1 MASTSTVSP
10 NKSILQTHNHD
21 VPLSQL
27 KWIIKNPTGHSRR
40 SGNHTQLA
48 NYDSTAELPDPN
60 SSNEEKPTDQNQ
72 VLTEEPAPKKPIP
85 QNIYIRLRRSK
96 NKAPEAEAE
105 AEDQNPSSAAAAVAA
120 LASAE
125 AEEVLPKTWNL
136 RPRKT
141 VPKPNGEASALK
153 TGAPVVQYNKI
164 QEAVPSRGAKGAQKK
179 TKKKEKRMEI
189 SLTLTKEE
197 IEEDIYLMTGQKPS
211 RRPKRRPKNV
221 QKQLDVVYHSNSF
234 VVCLFNFMCVIL
246 FYFFMKFEVLL

>member
-27 KWIIKNPTGHSRR
+27 KWIIKNPSGHSRR
-40 SGNHTQLA
+40 SGNHTQLV
-48 NYDSTAELPDPN
+48 NHDSAAELPDPN
-60 SSNEEKPTDQNQ
+60 SSNEETPTDQNQ
-72 VLTEEPAPKKPIP
+72 
-85 QNIYIRLRRSK
+85 
-96 NKAPEAEAE
+96 APEAEAE
-105 AEDQNPSSAAAAVAA
+105 TEVEDQNPSSAAAAVSA
-120 LASAE
+120 LASEE

-164 QEAVPSRGAKGAQKK
+164 QEAVPSRGTKGGQKK
-179 TKKKEKRMEI
+179 KKKEKRMEI

-197 IEEDIYLMTGQKPS
+197 IEEDIYIMTGQKPS

-221 QKQLDVVYHSNSF
+221 QKQLDNLSPGMF
-234 VVCLFNFMCVIL
+234 LD
-246 FYFFMKFEVLL
+246 EVSVGSYRVHP

>member
-21 VPLSQL
+21 VPLPQL
-27 KWIIKNPTGHSRR
+27 KWTIKNPTGHSRR
-40 SGNHTQLA
+40 WGNHTQLT
-48 NYDSTAELPDPN
+48 NHDSAAELPDPN
-60 SSNEEKPTDQNQ
+60 SSTEEKPTDQNQ
-72 VLTEEPAPKKPIP
+72 VLTEEPAPKKPKP
-85 QNIYIRLRRSK
+85 QNIYIRLRGSK

-105 AEDQNPSSAAAAVAA
+105 AEDQNPSSAAAAPVAA
-120 LASAE
+120 LASDE
-125 AEEVLPKTWNL
+125 AEEVMPKTWNL

-164 QEAVPSRGAKGAQKK
+164 QEAVPFRGAKGGQKN
-179 TKKKEKRMEI
+179 KKKEKRMEI

-234 VVCLFNFMCVIL
+234 VVCLFNFMCVI
-246 FYFFMKFEVLL
+246 YFFGEV